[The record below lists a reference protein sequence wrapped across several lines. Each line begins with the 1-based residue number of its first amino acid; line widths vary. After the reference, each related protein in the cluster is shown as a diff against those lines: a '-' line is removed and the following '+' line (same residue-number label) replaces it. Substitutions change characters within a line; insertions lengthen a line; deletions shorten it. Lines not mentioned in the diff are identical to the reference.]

1 MDADYGFYTEID
13 KEFAIDQIRSVK
25 AYKHTQICVV
35 DEETGDLMPYGE
47 QPDDVFVQ
55 SIPLSDITFAE
66 ENTPDK
72 LFDVDK
78 AQKEKQFEYDVPVIS
93 AHAIRDNNPGGKRMI
108 GSNKQLL
115 DKNGKPLTIKAYIG
129 LKGDANLDGRL
140 TTVDATLTFKFVGAL
155 NKQGT
160 DPLAI
165 QLSNSVLAKKVDSE
179 DEAKFIDDPS
189 GIYDNFAAFLADA
202 KVENSFAAPWRVGKN
217 DRVETTK
224 YRRYQTTDASYILRA
239 AMLIGTEEYQNNHEA
254 MWNTISGV
262 KPEEPQTEE

>member
-1 MDADYGFYTEID
+1 
-13 KEFAIDQIRSVK
+13 
-25 AYKHTQICVV
+25 
-35 DEETGDLMPYGE
+35 
-47 QPDDVFVQ
+47 
-55 SIPLSDITFAE
+55 
-66 ENTPDK
+66 
-72 LFDVDK
+72 
-78 AQKEKQFEYDVPVIS
+78 
-93 AHAIRDNNPGGKRMI
+93 MI

-155 NKQGT
+155 NKQGA

-165 QLSNSVLAKKVDSE
+165 QLSNSVLAKKVD
-179 DEAKFIDDPS
+179 DESNFVDDPS

-262 KPEEPQTEE
+262 KPAEPQTGE

>member
-55 SIPLSDITFAE
+55 SIPLSDIKFAE

-93 AHAIRDNNPGGKRMI
+93 AHAIKDNNPGGKRMI

-140 TTVDATLTFKFVGAL
+140 TTVDATYTLKYVAAL
-155 NKQGT
+155 NAPGADSFGT
-160 DPLAI
+160 
-165 QLSNSVLAKKVDSE
+165 QLSTYSVLAKKVDV
-179 DEAKFIDDPS
+179 DGNLINDPD

-202 KVENSFAAPWRVGKN
+202 NVENSFSAPWRVGKY
-217 DRVETTK
+217 DRVEGKKKPRKFTPI
-224 YRRYQTTDASYILRA
+224 DATYILRA
-239 AMLIGTEEYQNNHEA
+239 AMLITTKEYESNHEA

-262 KPEEPQTEE
+262 KSAGPQTEE